1 MTRGNL
7 TRRRRRAAI
16 AGLAGVMGAIAA
28 GANPP
33 PPPGDKTMTTALPV
47 AFYRTETLEDLA
59 AVASGGG
66 YLITVEHTRELA
78 ETALA
83 VPCEKTMWRFWKPGG
98 EGAGFHE
105 AWHGGVVLPMSS
117 SVVMTLQHDRL
128 MAATLENEPV
138 PGFLLSWEMKKGD
151 PPRMGET
158 IASHAAIELD
168 RREAAEVY
176 LKPQDEWNTRML
188 PGSEWLFHPSLASL
202 PGGAQVAFAADTADG
217 RAVVWIADGAGAPKT
232 LASVPGALNPVV
244 VRISGKD
251 RLLYRR
257 MPADWPVFNHDLRYS
272 GKYGPIALPLAM
284 AELEP
289 GGAAHAT
296 DLSKDHGVGNVFDF
310 AAAVDGSRLVLAA
323 IGGARQAPEL
333 RIYLSSGADGAPE
346 LKYSAALRS
355 VPYRLT
361 MAVTDPGALIG
372 LAYTTQNGFELD
384 GAVIGLR

>member
-1 MTRGNL
+1 
-7 TRRRRRAAI
+7 
-16 AGLAGVMGAIAA
+16 
-28 GANPP
+28 
-33 PPPGDKTMTTALPV
+33 MTTALPV

-59 AVASGGG
+59 AVAAAGSG

-78 ETALA
+78 ESALG
-83 VPCEKTMWRFWKPGG
+83 VPSEKTMWRFWKPGG
-98 EGAGFHE
+98 EGAGFRE

-128 MAATLENEPV
+128 LAAVIENEPV
-138 PGFLLSWEMKKGD
+138 PGFLLSWEMKAGD
-151 PPRMGET
+151 PPRLGAAF
-158 IASHAAIELD
+158 ASHAAIELGS
-168 RREAAEVY
+168 REAAEVH

-188 PGSEWLFHPSLASL
+188 PSSEWLFHPSLASL

-272 GKYGPIALPLAM
+272 GKYGPIALPLAI

-289 GGAAHAT
+289 GGAAHAA

-310 AAAVDGSRLVLAA
+310 AAAVDGDRLVLAA
-323 IGGARQAPEL
+323 VTGTKAAPEL
-333 RIYLSSGADGAPE
+333 RVYVGGGADGAPA

-361 MAVTDPGALIG
+361 MAVTDSGALIG

-384 GAVIGLR
+384 GAVVPLR